1 MKRTK
6 LPTIKKNPTDIY
18 VITSRNQNQKREI
31 NFQLLPERPE
41 QVKPVEP
48 AEPLIFFLKK

>member
-41 QVKPVEP
+41 PVEPVEP
-48 AEPLIFFLKK
+48 AEPLIFF